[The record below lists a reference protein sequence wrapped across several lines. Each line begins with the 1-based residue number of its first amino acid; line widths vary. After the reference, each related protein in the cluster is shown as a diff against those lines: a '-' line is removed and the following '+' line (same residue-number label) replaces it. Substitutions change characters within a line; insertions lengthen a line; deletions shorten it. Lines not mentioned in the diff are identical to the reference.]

1 MKVTEEN
8 LQVQQQKAKDL
19 GICTSHYDIDGHLVE
34 ASAETLDFFT
44 ALFSAESPPLG
55 NVAHHEDF
63 FDDVVVINAEQ
74 VADYA
79 LKDIF
84 SVSELNKPIHCQLIN
99 EKNEIIFTT
108 SEQQKIRFPALPI
121 GYYQLTL
128 STSKQKRQVRVLV
141 QPKTTFQS
149 PVLTKHKAWGINVQ
163 LYSLR
168 SARNWGIGDFAD
180 LTYLV
185 KSAVQFG
192 ADFIGVNPL
201 HKMYAAVP
209 NWASPYSAT
218 SRRWLNPIYIAV
230 DNLPEFKLAKSVQT
244 WVSQQ
249 QAEIEKLRQ
258 QDCVNYDQ
266 VFQLK
271 FTALEQL
278 FAFSQRSKTAK
289 IVQRR
294 QDFLAFVKQQGDNLL
309 NQALFDVLDSIE
321 HADHQ
326 ANEQN
331 IGWLG
336 WRKEWQQLS
345 EKNRKALIKRYQP
358 QIEFYMWLQW
368 LTEQQLAEVQAT
380 AQKVGLS
387 LGIYGDLAVQS
398 SRGSADVWSDP
409 NLYCVNASI
418 GAPPDPLGPVGQN
431 WNLPPYNPTQLKA
444 RGFQPFIDMLRANMQ
459 HFGVLRIDHVMGLF
473 RLWLI
478 PENKTAVD
486 GVYVLYPFDE
496 LMAILAIESQRNQ
509 CVIVGE
515 DLGIVS
521 DEVRCKLKEFLIYSY
536 FVLYFSQ
543 QNGEFPKAEYFPTQS
558 FATVGTHDVPSL
570 SSFWHCK
577 DLALFEQLGVL
588 QGDFLQQKYQQR
600 VQDKQALLNSLH
612 RDQYLPEDY
621 QGDAMTMAM
630 HDHLNF
636 VVHRYLAQS
645 ESRLIGVQ
653 LENLIVQ
660 EVSFNLPGT
669 SDEYPNWQ
677 VKLALPLEQ
686 IFSDQRIQA
695 LLNEINHNRKS
706 L

>member
-1 MKVTEEN
+1 MNLTEQPRFTE
-8 LQVQQQKAKDL
+8 QKAEKL
-19 GICTSHYDIDGHLVE
+19 GICPSHYDIDGHFIT
-34 ASAETLDFFT
+34 ASPETLDYFI
-44 ALFSAESPPLG
+44 ALLSAESSQSD
-55 NVAHHEDF
+55 AH
-63 FDDVVVINAEQ
+63 FDDVLVLNAQQ
-74 VADYA
+74 VTDYA
-79 LKDIF
+79 FSSFFSSVTTCRLTNEQNELIF
-84 SVSELNKPIHCQLIN
+84 
-99 EKNEIIFTT
+99 
-108 SEQQKIRFPALPI
+108 EQQSKQQISLPALPV

-128 STSKQKRQVRVLV
+128 SDKKQQRKIRLLV

-149 PVLTKHKAWGINVQ
+149 PVLEQQKAWGINVQ

-168 SARNWGIGDFAD
+168 SERNWGIGDFAD
-180 LTYLV
+180 LTYLIQH
-185 KSAVQFG
+185 ATQFG
-192 ADFIGVNPL
+192 ADFIGINPL
-201 HKMYAAVP
+201 HKMYSAVP
-209 NWASPYSAT
+209 DWASPYSAS
-218 SRRWLNPIYIAV
+218 SRRWLNPIYLAV
-230 DNLPEFKLAKSVQT
+230 DLLPEFKLAKSVQT
-244 WVSQQ
+244 WLTQQ
-249 QAEIEKLRQ
+249 QTELVRLRQ
-258 QDCVNYDQ
+258 QEAVDYRAVSD
-266 VFQLK
+266 LK
-271 FTALEQL
+271 ITALEQL

-289 IVQRR
+289 IVARR
-294 QDFLAFVKQQGDNLL
+294 QAFLTFVEQQGENLL
-309 NQALFDVLDSIE
+309 NQALFEVLDNIE
-321 HADHQ
+321 HPTKQAD
-326 ANEQN
+326 EKT

-345 EKNRKALIKRYQP
+345 EKNRKALIKKYQR

-368 LTEQQLAEVQAT
+368 LTEQQLAEVKVF
-380 AQKVGLS
+380 AQKARLQ

-398 SRGSADVWSDP
+398 SCGSVDVWSDP
-409 NLYCVNASI
+409 DLYCAKATI

-431 WNLPPYNPTQLKA
+431 WGLPPYNPTVLKA

-473 RLWLI
+473 RLWFI

-486 GVYVLYPFDE
+486 GVYVLYPFAE

-515 DLGIVS
+515 DLGTVA
-521 DEVRCKLKEFLIYSY
+521 DEVRSKLNEFLVYSY

-543 QNGEFPKAEYFPTQS
+543 ANGEFPLAENFPPQA
-558 FATVGTHDVPSL
+558 FATIGTHDVPSL
-570 SSFWHCK
+570 RSFWHCK
-577 DLALFEQLGVL
+577 DLELFEQLGVL

-600 VQDKQALLNSLH
+600 VEDKQALLNSLH
-612 RDQYLPEDY
+612 RDQYLPDDY
-621 QGDAMTMAM
+621 YGDALSMAM
-630 HDHLNF
+630 HDHLNL
-636 VVHRYLAQS
+636 VIHRYLAQS

-653 LENLIVQ
+653 LENLIDQ

>member
-1 MKVTEEN
+1 MNLTE
-8 LQVQQQKAKDL
+8 QQRCTEQKAEKL
-19 GICTSHYDIDGHLVE
+19 GICLSHYDIDGHFITV
-34 ASAETLDFFT
+34 SAETLDYFT
-44 ALFSAESPPLG
+44 ALLSTENSQS
-55 NVAHHEDF
+55 NDH
-63 FDDVVVINAEQ
+63 FDDVFVINAEQ
-74 VADYA
+74 ATNYS
-79 LKDIF
+79 F
-84 SVSELNKPIHCQLIN
+84 SSFFLSVTTCRLTN
-99 EKNEIIFTT
+99 EQDEILL
-108 SEQQKIRFPALPI
+108 EQQSQQQISLPALPV

-128 STSKQKRQVRVLV
+128 SDQNQQRKIRLLV

-149 PVLTKHKAWGINVQ
+149 PLLEQQKAWGINVQ

-168 SARNWGIGDFAD
+168 SERNWGIGDFAD

-185 KSAVQFG
+185 QHAVQFG
-192 ADFIGVNPL
+192 ADFIGINPL

-209 NWASPYSAT
+209 DWASPYSAT
-218 SRRWLNPIYIAV
+218 SRRWLNPIYLAV
-230 DNLPEFKLAKSVQT
+230 DWLPEYKLAKSVQT
-244 WVSQQ
+244 WFVQQ
-249 QAEIEKLRQ
+249 QDEMTRLRQ
-258 QDCVNYDQ
+258 QPQ
-266 VFQLK
+266 VDYQAISRLK

-289 IVQRR
+289 IITRR
-294 QDFLAFVKQQGDNLL
+294 QAFLDFVKQQGDNLL
-309 NQALFDVLDSIE
+309 NQALFDVLDGIE
-321 HADHQ
+321 HPTHQ
-326 ANEQN
+326 AEEKN

-345 EKNRKALIKRYQP
+345 DKNRNALIKKYQN

-368 LTEQQLAEVQAT
+368 LTEQQLAEVKIV
-380 AQKVGLS
+380 AQKVGLQ

-409 NLYCVNASI
+409 ELYCVNASI
-418 GAPPDPLGPVGQN
+418 GAPPDPLGPIGQN
-431 WNLPPYNPTQLKA
+431 WNLPPYNPTVLKA
-444 RGFQPFIDMLRANMQ
+444 RGFQPFIEMLRANMQ

-478 PENKTAVD
+478 PENKTAVN
-486 GVYVLYPFDE
+486 GVYVFYPFAE

-515 DLGIVS
+515 DLGTVA
-521 DEVRCKLKEFLIYSY
+521 DEVRSTLNQFLIYSY

-543 QNGEFPKAEYFPTQS
+543 ANGEFPPAEKFPTQA
-558 FATVGTHDVPSL
+558 FATIGTHDVPSL
-570 SSFWHCK
+570 RSFWHCK

-600 VQDKQALLNSLH
+600 VEDKQALLNSLH
-612 RDQYLPEDY
+612 RDHYLPDDY
-621 QGDAMTMAM
+621 DGDALSMAM

-636 VVHRYLAQS
+636 VIHRYLACSQ
-645 ESRLIGVQ
+645 SRLIGVQ
-653 LENLIVQ
+653 LENLIDQ

-669 SDEYPNWQ
+669 STEYPNWQ
-677 VKLALPLEQ
+677 IKLAMPLEQ
-686 IFSDQRIQA
+686 IFSDPRIQA

>member
-1 MKVTEEN
+1 MNLTE
-8 LQVQQQKAKDL
+8 QQRCTEQKAEKL
-19 GICTSHYDIDGHLVE
+19 GICLSHYDIDGHFITV
-34 ASAETLDFFT
+34 SAETLDYFT
-44 ALFSAESPPLG
+44 ALLSAENSQS
-55 NVAHHEDF
+55 NDH
-63 FDDVVVINAEQ
+63 FDDVFVINAEQ
-74 VADYA
+74 ATNYS
-79 LKDIF
+79 F
-84 SVSELNKPIHCQLIN
+84 SSFFLSVTTCRLTN
-99 EKNEIIFTT
+99 EQDEILL
-108 SEQQKIRFPALPI
+108 EQQSQQQISLPALPV

-128 STSKQKRQVRVLV
+128 SDQNQQRKIRLLV

-149 PVLTKHKAWGINVQ
+149 PLLEQQKAWGINVQ

-168 SARNWGIGDFAD
+168 SERNWGIGDFAD

-185 KSAVQFG
+185 QHAVQFG
-192 ADFIGVNPL
+192 ADFIGINPL

-209 NWASPYSAT
+209 DWASPYSAT
-218 SRRWLNPIYIAV
+218 SRRWLNPIYLAV
-230 DNLPEFKLAKSVQT
+230 DWLPEYKLAKSVQT
-244 WVSQQ
+244 WFVQQ
-249 QAEIEKLRQ
+249 QDEMTRLRQ
-258 QDCVNYDQ
+258 QPQ
-266 VFQLK
+266 VDYQAISRLK

-289 IVQRR
+289 IITRR
-294 QDFLAFVKQQGDNLL
+294 QAFLDFVKQQGDNLL
-309 NQALFDVLDSIE
+309 NQALFDVLDGIE
-321 HADHQ
+321 HPTHQ
-326 ANEQN
+326 AEEKN

-345 EKNRKALIKRYQP
+345 DKNRNALIKKYQN

-368 LTEQQLAEVQAT
+368 LTEQQLAEVKIV
-380 AQKVGLS
+380 AQKVGLQ

-409 NLYCVNASI
+409 ELYCVNASI
-418 GAPPDPLGPVGQN
+418 GAPPDPLGPIGQN
-431 WNLPPYNPTQLKA
+431 WNLPPYNPTVLKA
-444 RGFQPFIDMLRANMQ
+444 RGFQPFIEMLRANMQ

-478 PENKTAVD
+478 PENKTAVN
-486 GVYVLYPFDE
+486 GVYVFYPFAE

-515 DLGIVS
+515 DLGTVA
-521 DEVRCKLKEFLIYSY
+521 DEVRSTLNQFLIYSY

-543 QNGEFPKAEYFPTQS
+543 ANGEFPSAEKFPTQA
-558 FATVGTHDVPSL
+558 FATIGTHDVPSL
-570 SSFWHCK
+570 RSFWHCK

-600 VQDKQALLNSLH
+600 VEDKQALLNSLH
-612 RDQYLPEDY
+612 RDHYLPDDY
-621 QGDAMTMAM
+621 DGDALSMAM

-636 VVHRYLAQS
+636 VIHRYLACSQ
-645 ESRLIGVQ
+645 SRLIGVQ
-653 LENLIVQ
+653 LENLIDQ

-669 SDEYPNWQ
+669 STEYPNWQ
-677 VKLALPLEQ
+677 IKLAMPLEQ
-686 IFSDQRIQA
+686 IFSDPRIQA